1 MRRRSGP
8 NPSLRRLEIS
18 PATISRAIFH
28 QHRNTRLSL
37 LSGTRRRNTL
47 HHKRRAVGVMRR
59 RSGSRSIRRSCAIE
73 DRRVERPNFVVGV
86 MAVRVAVETTVEV
99 AAVAVRVAVETT
111 VEVAAATVVAVADHI
126 TVGTGRSSSE
136 NSSLVWPGG
145 AK

>member
-8 NPSLRRLEIS
+8 NPSLRWLEIS
-18 PATISRAIFH
+18 LATISRAIIH

-86 MAVRVAVETTVEV
+86 VRVAVETTVEG
-99 AAVAVRVAVETT
+99 
-111 VEVAAATVVAVADHI
+111 AAATVVAVADHI